1 LRLSKAKKYF
11 AMIWS
16 IAWKN
21 VWRNKKRSLVVIVAV
36 TLGIISGVLLVGI
49 MEGWIRQ
56 RLNDAIY
63 NEVSHIQIHNNEYVK
78 NEEMDLTIGNLEEIT
93 RGIDTLKELSGWVK
107 RTKIIAMINTPWANT
122 GVIIYGVDPEKEKQ
136 ITDIHKKIVPEG
148 GKYLDNQTPGE
159 ILISD
164 KTAEIL
170 KLKQYI
176 VTDSII
182 KELKEEKVPVNA
194 LTKLETLKDIRFR
207 SPRDFREALRKEFSR
222 KELDR
227 FGLLITDKAL
237 DYRIRNKV
245 QITISD
251 KTGNPIQ
258 GIFRVCGIY
267 RTTNTGFDQVAVFVN
282 ARELV
287 NLYGGNEILTHEI
300 AILLKNIDDA
310 DMVKG
315 KLSKISGDNSVS
327 TWKELAPDAA
337 MMNDFMI
344 MYYFIFIGI
353 IMLALAFGIIN
364 TMLMAILERTKEL
377 GMLMAIGMNR
387 RRIFI
392 MIMLETI
399 FLTIVGA
406 MAGLLTGWAIAETLG
421 KTGIHFTG
429 WGEGFEAIGFAARV
443 YPVVTLEFYVF
454 TTIMVIFTAIVSS
467 VWPARKALKLKPVE
481 ALRTE

>member
-1 LRLSKAKKYF
+1 
-11 AMIWS
+11 MIWS
-16 IAWKN
+16 ISWKN

-49 MEGWIRQ
+49 MEGWVKQ

-63 NEVSHIQIHNNEYVK
+63 NEVSHIQIHNKEYIK
-78 NEEMDLTIGNLEEIT
+78 NEEIDLTVRNLDEIT
-93 RGIDTLKELSGWVK
+93 RSIDSLNELSGWVK
-107 RTKIIAMINTPWANT
+107 RTKIIAMANTPWANT
-122 GVIIYGVDPEKEKQ
+122 GVTIYGVDAEKEKLVTE
-136 ITDIHKKIVPEG
+136 IYKEIVPNG
-148 GKYLDNQTPGE
+148 GKYLENQSPGD

-164 KTAEIL
+164 KTAELL

-176 VTDSII
+176 VTESMI
-182 KELKEEKVPVNA
+182 KGLRSQKVPETV
-194 LTKLETLKDIRFR
+194 LTKLEILKETRFR
-207 SPRDFREALRKEFSR
+207 SPKDFREALRIEYSK

-227 FGLLITDKAL
+227 YGLLIIDKAL

-251 KTGNPIQ
+251 KEGTPIQ

-267 RTTNTGFDQVAVFVN
+267 KTTNTGFDQATVFLN
-282 ARELV
+282 AGELA
-287 NLYGGNEILTHEI
+287 NLYGGNDILTHEI
-300 AILLKNIDDA
+300 AVLLNNIDDV
-310 DMVKG
+310 DNVKE
-315 KLSKISGDNSVS
+315 KLSRISVNNSVM

-387 RRIFI
+387 KRIFK

-406 MAGLLTGWAIAETLG
+406 VVGMVLGWAITEVLG

-443 YPVVTLEFYVF
+443 YPVITADFFVF
-454 TTIMVIFTAIVSS
+454 ITIMVIATAIISS
-467 VWPARKALKLKPVE
+467 IWPARKALKLNPVE

>member
-1 LRLSKAKKYF
+1 
-11 AMIWS
+11 MIWS

-36 TLGIISGVLLVGI
+36 TLGIIAGVLLIGI
-49 MEGWIRQ
+49 MEGWTKQ
-56 RLNDAIY
+56 RLHDAVY
-63 NEVSHIQIHNNEYVK
+63 NEVSHIQIHNNEYIK
-78 NEEMDLTIGNLEEIT
+78 NEEINLTVTNFDEIAQS
-93 RGIDTLKELSGWVK
+93 INSLKELTGWVK
-107 RTKIIAMINTPWANT
+107 RTKIIAMAGTPWANT
-122 GVIIYGVDPEKEKQ
+122 GVVIYGIDPEKERR
-136 ITDIHKKIVPEG
+136 ITEIYKEIVPDG
-148 GKYLDNQTPGE
+148 GEYIDSQSPGD

-164 KTAEIL
+164 KTAELL

-176 VTDSII
+176 VTDSVIEGLR
-182 KELKEEKVPVNA
+182 KEKVPETV
-194 LTKLETLKDIRFR
+194 LEKLETLKDKRFR
-207 SPRDFREALRKEFSR
+207 SPKDFREALKKEFN
-222 KELDR
+222 KKDLDR
-227 FGLLITDKAL
+227 YGLRITDKTL

-251 KTGNPIQ
+251 KEGNPIQ

-267 RTTNTGFDQVAVFVN
+267 KTTNTGFDQVSVFLN
-282 ARELV
+282 AGELA
-287 NLYGGNEILTHEI
+287 NLYGGDDILTHEI
-300 AILLKNIDDA
+300 SILLNDIDDA
-310 DMVKG
+310 GIVKE
-315 KLSKISGDNSVS
+315 KLSGISGNNSVR

-364 TMLMAILERTKEL
+364 TMLMEILERTKEL

-387 RRIFI
+387 RRIFN

-399 FLTIVGA
+399 FLTVVGA
-406 MAGLLTGWAIAETLG
+406 VVGMISGWAIIEALG

-443 YPVVTLEFYVF
+443 YPVVTLEFFVF
-454 TTIMVIFTAIVSS
+454 TTIMVIATAIISS
-467 VWPARKALKLKPVE
+467 VWPARKALKLNPVE